1 MATYAEHHAQ
11 AEQLLDPGPR
21 ERADRRPAE
30 ESDALRAEAAIH
42 ASLAVGAALRESAA
56 SATATTTAAVTPRTA

>member
-1 MATYAEHHAQ
+1 MATSIEHHGQ
-11 AEQLLDPGPR
+11 AEQLLEQAR
-21 ERADRRPAE
+21 QLRADRRPVE

-42 ASLAVGAALRESAA
+42 ASLATGAALRESAA